1 MFLAKKVRKTA
12 VILIFSCF
20 SILGWS
26 SEQIKWSLSPSFGL
40 INGKIGEY
48 LYSSMNDRLLSYL
61 EFNENTLPYISLG
74 TKISHKNSNFI
85 ADVQYRIPAQC
96 GLMTDSDWKIQNI
109 KTNYGIFNNYTDY
122 KNFNFNLGYGF
133 CFNLGSRFY
142 IQPQIQLMYRHYSF
156 YTDIGYGWYGN
167 NCAWNEPEATYYPKL
182 SHINLIMQNYSL
194 FIGIDFEYVMD
205 KVKFKFNAATSPL
218 MINYAIDF
226 HADDNKNTN
235 NIHSTYTKQIS
246 SFYAYK
252 TGVVLEYK
260 LSNKSS
266 LTTGF
271 DCLMTLVTKGP
282 TGIDYNEPDEKFGL
296 LENPEEWKAIGQNTG
311 NKIFEFGFN
320 AGIRIDL

>member
-1 MFLAKKVRKTA
+1 MFSAKKVRKTA
-12 VILIFSCF
+12 VIFLFSCF
-20 SILGWS
+20 SGLGWS
-26 SEQIKWSLSPSFGL
+26 SEQIKVSLLPSFGL
-40 INGKIGEY
+40 INGKVSEY
-48 LYSSMNDRLLSYL
+48 LYSSMNDRLLSCL
-61 EFNENTLPYISLG
+61 EFKENTLPYASLTTQISFN
-74 TKISHKNSNFI
+74 NSNFT
-85 ADVQYRIPAQC
+85 AEMQYKIPAQC
-96 GLMTDSDWKIQNI
+96 GLMTDSDWKIKNV

-122 KNFNFNLGYGF
+122 KNFNFNLGYGYS
-133 CFNLGSRFY
+133 FNLDNGFT
-142 IQPQIQLMYRHYSF
+142 IQPQIQLMYNHYSF

-194 FIGIDFEYVMD
+194 FMGIDFEYVMN

-246 SFYAYK
+246 SFFAYK
-252 TGVVLEYK
+252 TGVALEYK

-266 LTTGF
+266 LTTGI
-271 DCLMTLVTKGP
+271 DCLMTLISKGP
-282 TGIDYNEPDEKFGL
+282 TGIDYDEPEEKFGL

-311 NKIFEFGFN
+311 NRIFEIGFN
-320 AGIRIDL
+320 AGIKIDL